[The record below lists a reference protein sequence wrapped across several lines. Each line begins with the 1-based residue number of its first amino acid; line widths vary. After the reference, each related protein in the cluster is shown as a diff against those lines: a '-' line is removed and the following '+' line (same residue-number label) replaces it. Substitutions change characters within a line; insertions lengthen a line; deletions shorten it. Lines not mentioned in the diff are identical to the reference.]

1 MKRGCLLIGS
11 LIGCLGWL
19 AATLPAAA
27 QTAPW
32 PTRPLRL
39 IVPFAP
45 GATADLLGRMVG
57 QRLNEELG
65 QPVVV
70 ENRAGAG
77 ATLGSQVVAQ
87 AAPDGYTLLLS
98 NAASQGTAPA
108 MGRVPYDPVADFAHV
123 ALVGTIAQ
131 YLVVNPAV
139 PARDLASFIALVRAH
154 PGRYNLGTAGNGSIG
169 HFAGAL
175 FMSRAQLDMV
185 IVPYGGTAP
194 ATRDLLAGNVHA
206 VFQNA
211 PEAGP
216 HVRDNRLRLLAV
228 TGEAREEDF
237 PQVPTFVE
245 GGFPGFVNYTWYGLS
260 APRGTPDAVV
270 QRLNAA
276 MLRALATP
284 AMRDTLRNIGVMAG
298 HTTPAQYTAFVAAEV
313 AKFTRLAQST
323 GIRAE

>member
-1 MKRGCLLIGS
+1 MRRGRLLLGS
-11 LIGCLGWL
+11 MLACLGLL
-19 AATLPAAA
+19 AATSPAEA
-27 QTAPW
+27 QGQPW

-77 ATLGSQVVAQ
+77 ATLGSQIVAQ

-123 ALVGTIAQ
+123 TLVGTIAQ
-131 YLVVNPAV
+131 YLVINPTV
-139 PARDLASFIALVRAH
+139 PAQTLAEFIALVRTH

-175 FMSRAQLDMV
+175 FMARAQLDMV

-228 TGEAREEDF
+228 TGEARESDF
-237 PQVPTFVE
+237 PQTPTFVE
-245 GGFPGFVNYTWYGLS
+245 GGFPGFVNYTWYGVS
-260 APRGTPDAVV
+260 APRGTSEAIV
-270 QRLNAA
+270 QRLNTA
-276 MLRALATP
+276 MLKALASP
-284 AMRDTLRNIGVMAG
+284 AMRDTLRNIGVVPAQ
-298 HTTPAQYTAFVAAEV
+298 TTPAQYTAFVAAEIE
-313 AKFTRLAQST
+313 KFSRLAQST

>member
-1 MKRGCLLIGS
+1 MKRGCLLFAT
-11 LIGCLGWL
+11 LL
-19 AATLPAAA
+19 AIAAALPAAA
-27 QTAPW
+27 QTW
-32 PTRPLRL
+32 PLRPIRL
-39 IVPFAP
+39 VVPFAP

-57 QRLNEELG
+57 QRLNEDLG
-65 QPVVV
+65 QSVIV

-77 ATLGSQVVAQ
+77 ATLGSQLVAQ

-131 YLVVNPAV
+131 YLVIHPAV
-139 PARDLASFIALVRAH
+139 PAQTLPEFIAHVRAN
-154 PGRYNLGTAGNGSIG
+154 PGRLNLGTAGNGSIG

-194 ATRDLLAGNVHA
+194 ATRDLLAGNVQA

-216 HVRDNRLRLLAV
+216 HVRDGRLRLLGV
-228 TGEAREEDF
+228 TGEAREADF
-237 PQVPTFVE
+237 PAIPTFNE
-245 GGFPGFVNYTWYGLS
+245 SAFPGFVNYTWYGLS
-260 APRGTPDAVV
+260 APRATPEAIV
-270 QRLNAA
+270 QRLNAG
-276 MLRALATP
+276 LNRALASP
-284 AMRDTLRNIGVMAG
+284 AMRDHLRNIGVTPG
-298 HTTPAQYTAFVAAEV
+298 QTTTAQYTAFVAAEID
-313 AKFTRLAQST
+313 KFRRLAQAT